1 MENIDEVIRA
11 KEYTLDEILGNKKY
25 TVDYFQREYKW
36 ETTHIEQLISD
47 LVGAFMDNFREGDQT
62 TAAAKYSP
70 YYMGSIVVSD
80 KKNGTSSIID
90 GQQRITSL
98 TLLLIFLYH
107 ATNKSMGEQL
117 SHLIYSDSYGKKSF
131 NIQVPEREAC
141 LKSLYDNGNYTP
153 TDTDDESTKNMVA
166 RYEDICNCF
175 PLDEFNEKEGS
186 LQSFIYWIK
195 GSLIM
200 VKISA
205 LSDDNAYTI
214 FETMNDRGMPLTSS
228 DMLKGFILS
237 KFTRDDIRQSVNNQ
251 WKKDMFV
258 LSDFDNNAES
268 LFFQSWLRSQY
279 AQSIRASK
287 AGSVNQDFENIGTR
301 FHNWFKDNYDK
312 DLLAKAINGNIEKF
326 VNTTYRFFFNQFVK
340 IKNAE
345 KTFNKILPHIYYNN
359 HWGIAPSLSYPL
371 YLAPL
376 VETDSDEICN
386 KKIELVARFL
396 DNFVVRRATNY
407 RLFSANSQRYT
418 MCNLVKCIRGNN
430 LDELKNN
437 LLANTEDIADFN
449 EILPRFRMHG
459 QNKNFIKYFLARL
472 TSYIEEQSGMGNNIV
487 KYLKNPDCKPYE
499 IEHIW
504 SDHYEW
510 FTAIFSQKTDFDD
523 CRNTIGD
530 LILLPNGVN
539 QSLNDLPAKDKLPHY
554 IKENLLARSLC
565 EGTYQNNPSF
575 IQFFTQKG
583 FPFKFYTDF
592 TKEDIQERCK
602 LYAAI
607 AAKIWDKLL
616 E

>member
-1 MENIDEVIRA
+1 MENIDKVIRA

-36 ETTHIEQLISD
+36 QTLHIEQLVSD
-47 LVGAFMDNFREGDQT
+47 LVGAFMDNYKDGDKPKDV
-62 TAAAKYSP
+62 AKYST
-70 YYMGSIVVSD
+70 YYMGSIVVSE
-80 KKNGTSSIID
+80 KHGTFSIID

-107 ATNKSMGEQL
+107 ATNKTMGEQL
-117 SHLIYSDSYGKKSF
+117 SNMIYSDSYGEKSF
-131 NIQVPEREAC
+131 NIQVPEREGC
-141 LKSLYDNGNYTP
+141 LKSLYESGSYTP
-153 TDTDDESTKNMVA
+153 SDDDDESTRTMVA
-166 RYEDICNCF
+166 RYEDICSCF
-175 PLDEFNEKEGS
+175 PMDDFIAKEDS
-186 LQSFIYWIK
+186 LRAFVYWIK
-195 GSLIM
+195 QNLIM
-200 VKISA
+200 VRISA
-205 LSDDNAYTI
+205 MSDENAYTI
-214 FETMNDRGMPLTSS
+214 FETMNDRGMPLTPS

-237 KFTRDDIRQSVNNQ
+237 KFTHDDRRQSVNNQ

-258 LSDFDNNAES
+258 LDDFDNNAET

-279 AQSIRASK
+279 AQTIRPSK

-312 DLLAKAINGNIEKF
+312 DLLAKAINGNIENF
-326 VNTTYRFFFNQFVK
+326 VSTTYRFFFNQFVK
-340 IKNAE
+340 IKEAE
-345 KTFNKILPHIYYNN
+345 KTFNPALPHIFYNN
-359 HWGIAPSLSYPL
+359 HWGIAPSLGYPL

-376 VETDSDEICN
+376 VETDDDETCN

-407 RLFSANSQRYT
+407 RLFSQSSQRYT
-418 MCNLVKCIRGNN
+418 MCNLVRTIRGNS
-430 LDELKNN
+430 LDELRNN
-437 LLANTEDIADFN
+437 LLASTEEIADFN
-449 EILPRFRMHG
+449 EALPHFRMHG
-459 QNKNFIKYFLARL
+459 QNKYFIKYFLARL

-510 FTAIFSQKTDFDD
+510 FAALFPQKTDFDE

-565 EGTYQNNPSF
+565 DGTYQNNPSF

-583 FPFKFYTDF
+583 IPFKYYTDF
-592 TKEDIQERCK
+592 TKEDIQERCR
-602 LYAAI
+602 LYATI
-607 AAKIWDKLL
+607 AAQIWDKTLD
-616 E
+616 